1 MTNLALFPS
10 RFAYACTVRRL
21 SPEEVAERVGLP
33 LSAGFDL
40 DNTAIYLP
48 LSRLCNIADVLD
60 VSLDWL
66 LGRQSTRPHEQART
80 PRN

>member
-1 MTNLALFPS
+1 MTNLELFPS
-10 RFAYACTVRRL
+10 RFAYACTVRQL

-33 LSAGFDL
+33 VSAGFDL

-48 LSRLCNIADVLD
+48 LYRLCSIADVLD

-66 LGRQSTRPHEQART
+66 LGRQAATEHRSPLHRG
-80 PRN
+80 